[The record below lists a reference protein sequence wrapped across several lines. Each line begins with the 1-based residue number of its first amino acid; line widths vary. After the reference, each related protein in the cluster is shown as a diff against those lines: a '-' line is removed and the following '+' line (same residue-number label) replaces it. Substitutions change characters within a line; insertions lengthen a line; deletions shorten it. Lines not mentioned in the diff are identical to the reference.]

1 MKFIILSD
9 IHGNIHALNAC
20 LNQIDKM
27 DFDSIIW
34 CGDYITDFPKSNEV
48 IQKIQEYSK
57 KYKSYIIAGNREK
70 YIIEYEK
77 RKESYNKEFST
88 AKENLRYTYELL
100 TKKDIEWIK
109 ALPDYLEISY
119 NKKKIYVSHK
129 CTYEKIKDCNYKIFG
144 HSHKQYNFRRD
155 DIRYINPGSV
165 GITTDEIMGAQF
177 SILEVTD
184 KFEKLEE
191 IIIKYDTTNTLELIK
206 HTPIYND
213 DIKWGKLLEMEL
225 KTGIDYPQMCIK
237 EYNRIRDEH
246 RINEESL
253 EVWNIAINNVLKVEV

>member
-1 MKFIILSD
+1 VKFIIISD
-9 IHGNIHALNAC
+9 IHGNIQALQECIKVIEN
-20 LNQIDKM
+20 IE
-27 DFDSIIW
+27 FDAIIW
-34 CGDYITDFPKSNEV
+34 CGDYITDFPKSHEV
-48 IQKIQEYSK
+48 IQLIQSCSQ
-57 KYKSYIIAGNREK
+57 KYKSYIIGGNREK
-70 YIIEYEK
+70 NVIDFINGKEINIRQKSNLEYTC
-77 RKESYNKEFST
+77 NC
-88 AKENLRYTYELL
+88 L
-100 TKKDIEWIK
+100 TNKDIEWIQS
-109 ALPDYLEISY
+109 LPEELEILLD
-119 NKKKIYVSHK
+119 NDDKIYVSHK
-129 CTYEKIKDCNYKIFG
+129 CIYEKIDKCKYKIFG